1 MTIVQT
7 RRGSQRRDS
16 YRTGIGR
23 SGWFLPTPRGP
34 RPLTMLRGAAAFAAV
49 AAVVIALRL
58 SGFLTGGWTIG
69 LLLACVLALPTGRTF
84 SARIALSLSALLGLV
99 PLLWWVPS
107 GFGPLGRGTLVL
119 AGAAGAVAFVV
130 FSGGVKAGTRR
141 LIPRFSWLDCLP
153 VTAAA
158 LSVWVHFNLLS
169 VRAYEK
175 ALSLLTLNWDNASHF
190 DIFHMQRLYGRVVPL
205 LGASPDGSGW
215 SFKDYPQGFHGVV
228 AIFAELKFAKPA
240 GTPAEELVN
249 YANGSALVSVLVTA
263 MVLAAL
269 ATLPAF
275 RRQPLISLPALIVVA
290 AGWIFGP
297 GSSASLHG
305 FPNFFLAVGLASVA
319 IVLAAD
325 MARPLRIPVLVS
337 MVACVVGVAHNWV
350 LLEVLVLGAAVMV
363 LLPWDLQRWRTTRGG
378 FLFAVGMTLVGVV
391 GIGLALGQLAGVS
404 TDAVLYGVGGVPIP
418 DLGQLAVIVFGT
430 MAFSILVFTRSS
442 RPSNGILQ
450 RLRWSFTGLAAALV
464 LAIGMA
470 VAQLVKGGTLTYYSH
485 KLGIALFL
493 AGLVTLALVL
503 AAFLETLRLRT
514 QAEPADGGN
523 DAAAAS
529 PRSSWRLSGAGP
541 VTASALAAV
550 AATQAFGFTFPL
562 AAEGLPPSSP
572 SAVAMAKELKV
583 LEEVPLPVEMLMTAT
598 MGRVGQPAV
607 YVTTRPTD
615 IDAILAKQW
624 YDGLTAT
631 YTERSWELSLN
642 MFELSG
648 GPDNL
653 RLVVNKI
660 MKADPTA
667 LIIVDP
673 ENQAAL
679 NHILATLED

>member
-1 MTIVQT
+1 M
-7 RRGSQRRDS
+7 
-16 YRTGIGR
+16 
-23 SGWFLPTPRGP
+23 
-34 RPLTMLRGAAAFAAV
+34 
-49 AAVVIALRL
+49 
-58 SGFLTGGWTIG
+58 
-69 LLLACVLALPTGRTF
+69 
-84 SARIALSLSALLGLV
+84 
-99 PLLWWVPS
+99 
-107 GFGPLGRGTLVL
+107 
-119 AGAAGAVAFVV
+119 
-130 FSGGVKAGTRR
+130 
-141 LIPRFSWLDCLP
+141 
-153 VTAAA
+153 
-158 LSVWVHFNLLS
+158 
-169 VRAYEK
+169 
-175 ALSLLTLNWDNASHF
+175 
-190 DIFHMQRLYGRVVPL
+190 
-205 LGASPDGSGW
+205 
-215 SFKDYPQGFHGVV
+215 
-228 AIFAELKFAKPA
+228 
-240 GTPAEELVN
+240 
-249 YANGSALVSVLVTA
+249 
-263 MVLAAL
+263 
-269 ATLPAF
+269 
-275 RRQPLISLPALIVVA
+275 
-290 AGWIFGP
+290 
-297 GSSASLHG
+297 
-305 FPNFFLAVGLASVA
+305 
-319 IVLAAD
+319 
-325 MARPLRIPVLVS
+325 
-337 MVACVVGVAHNWV
+337 
-350 LLEVLVLGAAVMV
+350 
-363 LLPWDLQRWRTTRGG
+363 
-378 FLFAVGMTLVGVV
+378 
-391 GIGLALGQLAGVS
+391 
-404 TDAVLYGVGGVPIP
+404 
-418 DLGQLAVIVFGT
+418 IVFGT

>member
-1 MTIVQT
+1 
-7 RRGSQRRDS
+7 
-16 YRTGIGR
+16 
-23 SGWFLPTPRGP
+23 
-34 RPLTMLRGAAAFAAV
+34 MLRGAAAFAAA

-58 SGFLTGGWTIG
+58 TDFLTGGWTIG

-84 SARIALSLSALLGLV
+84 SARIAVSLSVLLGLL

-130 FSGGVKAGTRR
+130 VHGGVKAGARR
-141 LIPRFSWLDCLP
+141 IIPRFSWLDCLP

-205 LGASPDGSGW
+205 LGASPDGSDW

-249 YANGSALVSVLVTA
+249 YANGSALVSVMVTA

-269 ATLPAF
+269 ATIPPL
-275 RRQPLISLPALIVVA
+275 RRQPLISLPALMVVA
-290 AGWIFGP
+290 GGWIFGP

-325 MARPLRIPVLVS
+325 LARPLRSPVLVS
-337 MVACVVGVAHNWV
+337 LVACVVGVAHNWV

-363 LLPWDLQRWRTTRGG
+363 LLPWNLQRWRATRGG
-378 FLFAVGMTLVGVV
+378 FLFAVGVTLVGVT

-404 TDAVLYGVGGVPIP
+404 TNAVLYGVGGVPIP

-430 MAFSILVFTRSS
+430 TALSILVFARSS
-442 RPSNGILQ
+442 RRSNGILQ

-503 AAFLETLRLRT
+503 AAFLETIRLRT
-514 QAEPADGGN
+514 RAALAADGGKE
-523 DAAAAS
+523 AAAAS

-541 VTASALAAV
+541 VAASALAAV

-583 LEEVPLPVEMLMTAT
+583 LDEVPRPVEMLMAAT
-598 MGRVGQPAV
+598 TGRQGQPAV

-660 MKADPTA
+660 MRADPTA

-679 NHILATLED
+679 NHILATLDD